1 MRNKIKNRSALLRL
15 LRGLKRRGKTVV
27 FTNGCFD
34 LLHVGHVRLLAAA
47 KKLGDFLVVAVNSD
61 RSIRALAKG
70 PGRPLVPEG
79 ERAELIAALEMV
91 DYVTIFGESTPL
103 ALIRALLPDVLV
115 KGGDWKAEEIV
126 GGKEVKAAGGKVVVV
141 PLVPGHSTTELL
153 SKCLRRPTGRN
164 KITRISRIISNRNK

>member
-1 MRNKIKNRSALLRL
+1 MRDKIKSRAALLRL
-15 LRGLKRRGKTVV
+15 VRDLKRQGKTVV

-47 KKLGDFLVVAVNSD
+47 KKLGDVLVVAVNSD
-61 RSIRALAKG
+61 RSVRSLGKP

-79 ERAELIAALEMV
+79 ERAELIAALEMA

-115 KGGDWKAEEIV
+115 KGGDWKADEIV
-126 GGKEVKAAGGKVVVV
+126 GGKEVKAAGGEVVVV
-141 PLVPGHSTTELL
+141 PLVPGRSTTKLM
-153 SKCLRRPTGRN
+153 SKCGQSWLRPAKVNRRLN
-164 KITRISRIISNRNK
+164 RIE